1 MTLDSTFCE
10 DKKFEGFSEDDC
22 SVSCLKPCEELFYST
37 FFYKTN
43 YEAKNIIYIH
53 KIYMTFVY
61 FMSSIGGLL
70 GLWNNVSFYDL
81 QLLFIKIC
89 GKIFNSKLMRKL
101 SKILKTL
108 DFITIFVTKVNIRV
122 KTIFLKILFQIYITI
137 NIIVIKF

>member
-1 MTLDSTFCE
+1 
-10 DKKFEGFSEDDC
+10 
-22 SVSCLKPCEELFYST
+22 
-37 FFYKTN
+37 
-43 YEAKNIIYIH
+43 
-53 KIYMTFVY
+53 
-61 FMSSIGGLL
+61 MSSIGGLL

-108 DFITIFVTKVNIRV
+108 DFITSFVTKVNIRV